1 LSEARLSGALAVF
14 DLDGTITRHDT
25 LGPYLWGYLWR
36 RPWRVLRIVP
46 ALLAPVRYLFDR
58 DRAALKGAAI
68 RAILGGLQREQI
80 ERWSEQFVR
89 QLIPAGLFAEALA
102 AIARHRAN
110 GDRLLLMSAS
120 ADLYVPRIARALGF
134 DEVICSELRWR
145 SDGRLDGR
153 LMSANRR
160 GEEKHRCL
168 AAVMARDTPDRI
180 YAYGNAGSDLAH
192 MALAHE
198 AYLVN
203 GPARLANASTAPVHS
218 VRWQQRAQ
226 SH

>member
-1 LSEARLSGALAVF
+1 LSGALAVF

-25 LGPYLWGYLWR
+25 FGPYLWGYLWR
-36 RPWRVLRIVP
+36 HPWRVVRIVP
-46 ALLAPVRYLFDR
+46 ALLAPVRYLLDR
-58 DRAALKGAAI
+58 DRGGLKGAAI
-68 RAILGGLQREQI
+68 RAILGGLRGEQI
-80 ERWSEQFVR
+80 DRWSEQFVR
-89 QLIPAGLFAEALA
+89 QLLPAGLFAEALA
-102 AIARHRAN
+102 AIARHRAS

-120 ADLYVPRIARALGF
+120 VDLYVPRIAQALGF
-134 DEVICSELRWR
+134 DEVICSQVRWQ

-153 LMSANRR
+153 LLSANRR

-168 AAVMARDTPDRI
+168 AAIMARDTPDRV

-203 GPARLANASTAPVHS
+203 GPARLAHTLSAPVQS